1 MGNLLCIKFSRNPP
15 SFRGC
20 RPPLGRGHAFRRAGA
35 LTRARRPSS
44 WAELNGNAGAG
55 VDQQPRAEWG
65 LRITRSVPNIEELR
79 SHVSREREEIARCR
93 PRFNTHLSGSA
104 MCSADGSTYYI
115 GQSSPRTMQWPIAAL
130 RGHLRLHL
138 NGLLQRQ
145 QGTPDQRGKP
155 HVPPFTATRAAQLA
169 LGWTALATIAAET
182 KGQKGIRSL

>member
-1 MGNLLCIKFSRNPP
+1 
-15 SFRGC
+15 
-20 RPPLGRGHAFRRAGA
+20 
-35 LTRARRPSS
+35 
-44 WAELNGNAGAG
+44 
-55 VDQQPRAEWG
+55 
-65 LRITRSVPNIEELR
+65 
-79 SHVSREREEIARCR
+79 
-93 PRFNTHLSGSA
+93 

-169 LGWTALATIAAET
+169 LGWTAALATIAAGT
-182 KGQKGIRSL
+182 PRPDQRVSRCRPIALRQHTDQAPLQRTAPFFSVTI